1 MCMILGPSGAD
12 DSHPVALVQEQAR
25 SILGDYVKVRHPNQP
40 ER

>member
-1 MCMILGPSGAD
+1 MILGPSGVD

-25 SILGDYVKVRHPNQP
+25 RILSDYVKERHPNQP